1 MGSLAE
7 RGSPCWQSAP
17 FEGDATEADATLAA
31 PFRGPHLFAMPIRR
45 ATLALAALASLATAP
60 LLAQAPGCTPIPP
73 GAQHPGA
80 AFAFNQVREEVI
92 HAVGTGTM
100 AVGANATIVVN
111 AADLLIVDAGL
122 SPAAFCVLL
131 DELKALTSKP
141 VRTVIVTHFHFDH
154 AHGSQVL
161 GPEVEIIGS
170 SFTRSQLMSGASV
183 RGRGYEAFIKTLPAQ
198 VAAAKAQRDTA
209 KDANRRSALGA
220 RIALLEAE
228 IAADAAV
235 IPTPPT
241 LTVDDHLT
249 LYRGGREIQIRYI
262 GRAHTAGDVVVVL
275 PMERV
280 VMTGDMLT
288 FGVPF
293 MGDGFVNEWP
303 STLEALKALPF
314 DVVLPG
320 HGPAFPER
328 ERIDWAQAYFRD
340 LWPKVVALHDA
351 KVSAADAARQID
363 MRAHSA
369 HFPGITA
376 VGVDVNG
383 VARIFDVLEGKK

>member
-1 MGSLAE
+1 MPFSSRRALLALSLI
-7 RGSPCWQSAP
+7 
-17 FEGDATEADATLAA
+17 AA
-31 PFRGPHLFAMPIRR
+31 PGTVI
-45 ATLALAALASLATAP
+45 
-60 LLAQAPGCTPIPP
+60 AQAPGCTPTPP

-80 AFAFNQVREEVI
+80 AYSFNRVRDDVI

-111 AADLLIVDAGL
+111 AIDLLIVDAGL
-122 SPAAFCVLL
+122 SPAALCTLI
-131 DELKALTSKP
+131 DELKAITPKP
-141 VRTVIVTHFHFDH
+141 VRTVVVTHFHFDH

-170 SFTRSQLMSGASV
+170 AFTRDQLAAGASV

-198 VAAAKAQRDTA
+198 VAAAKKQRDTTSDA
-209 KDANRRSALGA
+209 SRKDAVAA

-241 LTVDDHLT
+241 LTLDDHLT

-262 GRAHTAGDVVVVL
+262 GRAHTAGDVVVFL
-275 PMERV
+275 PKERV
-280 VMTGDMLT
+280 VATGDLLT

-303 STLEALKALPF
+303 ATLEALKGLAF
-314 DVVLPG
+314 DTVLPG
-320 HGPAFPER
+320 HGPAFNER
-328 ERIDWAQAYFRD
+328 ARIDWLEAFFRD
-340 LWPKVVALHDA
+340 LWPKVVALHGA
-351 KVSAADAARQID
+351 KVSVADAAKQVD
-363 MRAHSA
+363 MRAHTA
-369 HFPGITA
+369 HYPGITA
-376 VGVDVNG
+376 PGVDVNAI
-383 VARIFDVLEGKK
+383 ARIYELLDAKR